1 MPSLRA
7 TGPDLSGDLIN
18 RLNATLSHEI
28 FRVAEPRCVNVALHD
43 SLPSFGSYLAI
54 CVELVEYLSQH
65 SRLKSESSGRSIRS
79 HRTSTTNKDL
89 TPTIRALQNFNDLI
103 HHKAHNNPRMKGIRP
118 DSASDFP
125 INETCNQEILGSTP
139 RLVKSFA
146 SGRILHISSLVGD
159 CSFCFP
165 SILAEYAECVI
176 SCTLER
182 HLLSQMSG
190 N

>member
-1 MPSLRA
+1 THVHAVAVSTSLLLASPSSPLPPSVRYIFIYQCHHPRPSLRA

-89 TPTIRALQNFNDLI
+89 TPTIRALRQMKLSLSEST
-103 HHKAHNNPRMKGIRP
+103 APRGKSTFSFLCCAFLSFVLFSPYPHRISYLRP
-118 DSASDFP
+118 RFAARTLKK
-125 INETCNQEILGSTP
+125 IST
-139 RLVKSFA
+139 
-146 SGRILHISSLVGD
+146 
-159 CSFCFP
+159 
-165 SILAEYAECVI
+165 
-176 SCTLER
+176 T
-182 HLLSQMSG
+182 
-190 N
+190 